1 MEKDKLEKQADA
13 LLDEEKQGAEAGEK
27 KEEPREIS
35 DPAEQLR
42 ELCRGT
48 LKLMTPIRA
57 HSQDVNEIKFDF
69 CALTGM
75 EMMDALD
82 SVPTVNNMFGVTNK
96 QAIALFA
103 ATAEKCAPM
112 IDDGGKL
119 TKLYDAKDVK
129 GRLGAADAVKAMQLA
144 KLFYNASSQAG
155 NNNISKE

>member
-27 KEEPREIS
+27 KEEPREIA

-42 ELCRGT
+42 ELCRGV

-57 HSQDVNEIKFDF
+57 HSQDVKEIKFDF
-69 CALTGM
+69 CAMTGM

-103 ATAEKCAPM
+103 ATAEKCAPI